1 MFFAEHSDSSDSLAA
16 SNLVEVPP
24 SRLLDHRV
32 VLLYPFQRMRS
43 WPALDP
49 RQPYPAALVRPLV
62 RLLVRK
68 DVDDT
73 VYPEAPPVACFKT

>member
-1 MFFAEHSDSSDSLAA
+1 MFFAEHSDWSDSLAA

-43 WPALDP
+43 
-49 RQPYPAALVRPLV
+49 
-62 RLLVRK
+62 
-68 DVDDT
+68 
-73 VYPEAPPVACFKT
+73 